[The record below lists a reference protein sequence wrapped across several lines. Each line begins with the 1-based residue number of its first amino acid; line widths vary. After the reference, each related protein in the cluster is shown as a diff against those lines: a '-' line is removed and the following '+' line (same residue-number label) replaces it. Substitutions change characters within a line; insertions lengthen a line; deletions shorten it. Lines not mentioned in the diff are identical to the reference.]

1 MTRVKKTK
9 IHVNQ
14 LVIRNNCKTGRRDP
28 VLSVK
33 SGRENKYCR
42 TVSIDGPS
50 RVVYSPD
57 NPLSCGAKVWIETT
71 SAVTIIE

>member
-1 MTRVKKTK
+1 MKKTK

-33 SGRENKYCR
+33 AGRNNTYCHA
-42 TVSIDGPS
+42 VSIAGPS
-50 RVVYSPD
+50 QVIYSPD
-57 NPLSCGAKVWIETT
+57 KPLSCGAKVWIETT